1 MKRWWLTKL
10 ANQIQYNEL
19 EKLILFLEKIHQN
32 MNFFGNCNHYKMMNT
47 CQWLRKQST
56 TQRGRKKVQDGK
68 TQVLAN
74 EESCKEGEPLREQEQ
89 IMKLPPPPKVMRS
102 IMLFLKFCWKNIA
115 EKGGFL
121 VLPKK
126 EGFWTGFARP
136 RAFSKSL
143 ARSSCGWLPT
153 CLHHK
158 SGKKRKK
165 KTPWREEL

>member
-89 IMKLPPPPKVMRS
+89 IMKLPPPTQSNEKHNAFFE
-102 IMLFLKFCWKNIA
+102 ILLKKYCRKRRVFGIA

-121 VLPKK
+121 DWVCQ
-126 EGFWTGFARP
+126 T
-136 RAFSKSL
+136 SSL
-143 ARSSCGWLPT
+143 
-153 CLHHK
+153 
-158 SGKKRKK
+158 
-165 KTPWREEL
+165 